1 MYIFWFFKKTII
13 AWAKRMNERAQDM
26 NSVNDA
32 CNVNDCNVNDL
43 RRSKENHFI
52 FIQSSLAYVG
62 VYVCVSFSHN
72 SNRCLSYTYINSP
85 HVSCT
90 KNPPITWR
98 YCNIVTQKSH
108 KPIHSRILD
117 CETSLLHKFYH
128 NFHVI
133 L

>member
-1 MYIFWFFKKTII
+1 MYVFGFYKKPLSRE
-13 AWAKRMNERAQDM
+13 AKRMNERAQDM

-62 VYVCVSFSHN
+62 VCVCVCVFRIILTDAFHIFTTRVSHQ
-72 SNRCLSYTYINSP
+72 
-85 HVSCT
+85 
-90 KNPPITWR
+90 NPPITWR
-98 YCNIVTQKSH
+98 YCNIVTQKSR

-117 CETSLLHKFYH
+117 YETSS
-128 NFHVI
+128 
-133 L
+133 